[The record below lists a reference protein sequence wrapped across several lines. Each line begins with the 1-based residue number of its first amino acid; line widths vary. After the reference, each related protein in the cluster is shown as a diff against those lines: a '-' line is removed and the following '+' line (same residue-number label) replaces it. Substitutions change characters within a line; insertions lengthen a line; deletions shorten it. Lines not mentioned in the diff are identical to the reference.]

1 MTSEKIFDENQWS
14 GVYSNMS
21 SHAASTL
28 DDDASLVERAIT
40 GEKAAFDELTKKH
53 LQRCYRVARRF
64 GLPPEDAAD
73 VIQDTF
79 LAAYRAL
86 DSFNFSF
93 KFSTWITKILTNRL
107 LNYGRGLKRAKRL
120 FWRPPDAPRLS
131 ETWEV
136 SSERTPEE
144 QLENHE
150 IHQLLLKAVAKLPQ
164 KQRLVFVL
172 VEMEEMKSQEIAALF
187 EIPEGTV
194 NSRLYH
200 ARLSLR
206 ERLKNYL

>member
-1 MTSEKIFDENQWS
+1 MTSEKIFDGNQWS
-14 GVYSNMS
+14 GVYSNMRS
-21 SHAASTL
+21 EATSAME
-28 DDDASLVERAIT
+28 DDATLVERAIT
-40 GEKAAFDELTKKH
+40 GEKSAFDDLTKKH
-53 LQRCYRVARRF
+53 LQRCYRIARRF
-64 GLPPEDAAD
+64 GLPPVDAAD

-86 DSFNFSF
+86 DGFNFSF

-107 LNYGRGLKRAKRL
+107 LNYGRGLQRAKRL
-120 FWRPPDAPRLS
+120 FWRPPDPPRLS

-136 SSERTPEE
+136 SSERTPE
-144 QLENHE
+144 QQFENYE
-150 IHQLLLKAVAKLPQ
+150 IHELVLKAIAKLPQ

-172 VEMEEMKSQEIAALF
+172 FEMEGMKSQEIAALF
-187 EIPEGTV
+187 KIPEGTV
-194 NSRLYH
+194 NSRLHH

>member
-1 MTSEKIFDENQWS
+1 MRSEATSAME
-14 GVYSNMS
+14 
-21 SHAASTL
+21 
-28 DDDASLVERAIT
+28 DDATLVERAIA
-40 GEKAAFDELTKKH
+40 GEKSAFDGLTKKH
-53 LQRCYRVARRF
+53 LQRCYRIARRF
-64 GLPPEDAAD
+64 GLPPEDASD

-107 LNYGRGLKRAKRL
+107 LNYRRGLRRAKRI

-131 ETWEV
+131 ETWDV
-136 SSERTPEE
+136 SREPTPEE

-150 IHQLLLKAVAKLPQ
+150 IHELLLKAVAKLPQ

-187 EIPEGTV
+187 EMPEGTV

>member
-1 MTSEKIFDENQWS
+1 MTSEKIFDGNQWS

-28 DDDASLVERAIT
+28 DDDASLVERAIA
-40 GEKAAFDELTKKH
+40 GEKSAFDELTKKH
-53 LQRCYRVARRF
+53 LQRCYRIARRF

-86 DSFNFSF
+86 DGFNFSF

-107 LNYGRGLKRAKRL
+107 LNYRRGLRRAKRL

-136 SSERTPEE
+136 SGERTPEE
-144 QLENHE
+144 QFENYE
-150 IHQLLLKAVAKLPQ
+150 IHELLLKAVTKLPQ
-164 KQRLVFVL
+164 KQRFVFVL
-172 VEMEEMKSQEIAALF
+172 FEMEGMKSQEIATLF